1 MFGMQL
7 IIKAAMSDDFWF
19 ITVSNFFLKFS
30 PEEKQRDVMNGTKV
44 CVVFLIHVYVG
55 YRVGF

>member
-19 ITVSNFFLKFS
+19 ITVSNFLLKFS
-30 PEEKQRDVMNGTKV
+30 PEGKQRDVMNGTKLCV
-44 CVVFLIHVYVG
+44 CFFIHVYG
-55 YRVGF
+55 G